1 MRALSVSL
9 NKDGKTIMKTDTQL
23 QQDVTAELK
32 WEPSVNAA
40 QIGVEVKDGIV
51 TLAGHVSSYAEKY
64 GAERAVQR
72 VSGVKALAIEMDVK
86 LPGSSKRTDA
96 DIARSVE
103 NVLQWTTF
111 LPRDHVKVM
120 VEGGHVTLSG
130 EVDWEYQR
138 QAATGAIRYLVGVAG
153 VSEQIRIKKPK
164 VSSGAVKS
172 DIEAALKRR
181 ATADA
186 QKISVAVNGAD
197 VTLTGKVHSW
207 SERDL
212 ARNSAWGT
220 SGVQSVTDNMT
231 VTY

>member
-1 MRALSVSL
+1 
-9 NKDGKTIMKTDTQL
+9 MKTDLQL
-23 QQDVTAELK
+23 QQDVLAELK

-51 TLAGHVSSYAEKY
+51 TLAGHVNSYAEKY
-64 GAERAVQR
+64 GAEHAAQR
-72 VSGVKALAIEMDVK
+72 VSGVRALAIEMDVK
-86 LPGSSKRTDA
+86 LLGSSKRTDA

-103 NVLQWTTF
+103 NGLQWATF
-111 LPRDHVKVM
+111 MPKDHVKVM
-120 VEGGHVTLSG
+120 VEGGFVTLSG

-138 QAATGAIRYLVGVAG
+138 QAATAAVRYLTGVTG
-153 VSEQIRIKKPK
+153 VSDQIVIKKPK
-164 VSSGAVKS
+164 VSSSAVKS

-186 QKISVAVNGAD
+186 QKISVEVHGAD

-231 VTY
+231 VSY